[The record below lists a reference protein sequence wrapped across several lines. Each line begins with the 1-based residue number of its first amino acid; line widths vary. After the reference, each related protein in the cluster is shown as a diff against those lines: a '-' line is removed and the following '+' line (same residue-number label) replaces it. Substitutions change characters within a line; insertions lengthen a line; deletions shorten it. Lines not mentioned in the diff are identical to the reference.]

1 MTLTNKDNMPFF
13 QFLFWTPVIS
23 RRGSFYVILSSVNN
37 YTYLCTPMK
46 QRTYIAIDLKSFYA
60 SVECV
65 ERGLDP
71 LTTNLVVADKSRTDK
86 TICLAVSPSLKSYGI
101 PGRPRLFEVI
111 QKVAEVNRERWKNIG
126 YRAFSGKSYYDQE
139 LKANPELELDYVVAP
154 PRMAYYI
161 EYSTKV
167 YEVYLKYIAPE
178 DIYPYSI
185 DEVFID
191 ATDYLESYKLTA
203 HELALKMVRDVLKE
217 TGITATAGIGT
228 NMYLCKVAMDI
239 VAKHIPAD
247 KDGVRIAELDEMGYR
262 QQLWNHKPLTSFWRI
277 GKGIAQKLE
286 QHGLDTMGKVARCS
300 IENEELLYSLFGVN
314 AELLIDHAWGWE
326 PVGMKEVKA
335 YKPETNSISS
345 GQVLSEGYDYKKA
358 KVVVLEMADDVALN
372 LVKHHFVADQIIL
385 TINYDAE
392 NLTNPAL
399 RSKYFGE
406 ITTDY
411 YGRQVPKHAHGT
423 ANLDTPTSSGKVI
436 AQAVK
441 DLYAKI
447 VNPNLLVR
455 RINLT
460 VNHVISEEEAASL
473 TRPSEQ
479 LDLFTDYEV
488 KARDEEKKADDKAKE
503 RKVQE
508 ALLGIKEKYGKNAIL
523 KGLNFEE
530 GATAKERNQQIGG
543 HKA

>member
-1 MTLTNKDNMPFF
+1 MT
-13 QFLFWTPVIS
+13 
-23 RRGSFYVILSSVNN
+23 
-37 YTYLCTPMK
+37 K
-46 QRTYIAIDLKSFYA
+46 QRIYIAIDLKSFYA

-71 LTTNLVVADKSRTDK
+71 LTTHLVVADKSRTDK
-86 TICLAVSPSLKSYGI
+86 TICLAVSPSLKSYGVG
-101 PGRPRLFEVI
+101 GRPRLFEVV
-111 QKVAEVNRERWKNIG
+111 QKVGEINRERRKNIG
-126 YRAFSGKSYYDQE
+126 YYAFSGKSCFDPE
-139 LKANPELELDYVVAP
+139 IKANPTLELDNIVAP

-167 YEVYLKYIAPE
+167 YQVYLKYIAPE

-191 ATDYLESYKLTA
+191 ATEYLENYKMTA
-203 HELALKMVRDVLKE
+203 HELALKMVREVLKE

-247 KDGVRIAELDEMGYR
+247 KDGVRIAELDEMSYR
-262 QQLWNHKPLTSFWRI
+262 QKLWSHKPLTSFWRV

-286 QHGLDTMGKVARCS
+286 QNGMDTMGKVARCS
-300 IENEELLYSLFGVN
+300 IENEDLLYNLFGVN

-335 YKPETNSISS
+335 YKPETNSISN

-358 KVVVLEMADDVALN
+358 RVVVMEMADEISLN
-372 LVKHHFVADQIIL
+372 LVKHHFVTDQIVL

-392 NLTNPAL
+392 NLTNPDLKA
-399 RSKYFGE
+399 KYFGPV
-406 ITTDY
+406 TTDY

-423 ANLDTPTSSGKVI
+423 ANFDVPTSSGRLI
-436 AQAVK
+436 MQAVR

-460 VNHVISEEEAASL
+460 VNHVISEEVAATL
-473 TRPSEQ
+473 PKPAEQ
-479 LDLFTDYEV
+479 LDLFADYDDQ
-488 KARDEEKKADDKAKE
+488 ARRVEEKAGDLAKE

-508 ALLGIKEKYGKNAIL
+508 ALLDIKAKFGKNAIL